1 LNQKSWRTDSTS
13 FSACKNFYAA
23 QMFVCKSKTL
33 ISHYTHVITNA
44 RNYTPHRQLD
54 CLNTSW
60 RKNGAIKTTQQKTQ
74 PARRKRNTPNLGSL
88 SARGET
94 IFLPKHTFN
103 SGLD

>member
-1 LNQKSWRTDSTS
+1 MSPRGLPRWNQNPVALDSTKIS
-13 FSACKNFYAA
+13 MVVRRADVYL
-23 QMFVCKSKTL
+23 QSKTL

-88 SARGET
+88 SAR
-94 IFLPKHTFN
+94 
-103 SGLD
+103 